1 MLVVTENGT
10 RDKYYE
16 LEIFDEKG
24 KRIST
29 RTIKYQ
35 TASVTIDGQIYMYV
49 YDDLMTPI
57 RDSFQFINYEI
68 SSNSSNTKAMAMHK
82 VFALPRMQ

>member
-16 LEIFDEKG
+16 LEIIDEKG

-35 TASVTIDGQIYMYV
+35 TASVTIDGQIYMYI

-68 SSNSSNTKAMAMHK
+68 SSNSSNTKAMAM
-82 VFALPRMQ
+82 L